1 MHRRWSGA
9 RHSKMLQSASADTV
23 VAPFSGAPVVL
34 RGAPFVP
41 GRDGERFT
49 IRVAVNPNQPSGIP
63 VQV

>member
-1 MHRRWSGA
+1 
-9 RHSKMLQSASADTV
+9 MLQSASADTV